1 MSTELE
7 DGLKNL
13 GFDITSGEPP
23 AELNMETPEVS
34 PIPEDQKDS
43 VIDLSGALGES
54 QAEPVQETATEA
66 VSSESSLQSE
76 SIQQPEETQ
85 VEEIDA
91 EMSDEEFEAAVAG
104 FISERLGVELNS
116 IEDLSSLLTATQ
128 SVDIDERVKAIAD
141 FVSETGRDPMDWF
154 RYQSINA
161 SEMDDV
167 TAVRLQLQ
175 TDYPNLS
182 NEEVDLLINS
192 KYKIDEDLY
201 SDDEVKLAKLQLKI
215 DADKAKKEIDR
226 LRESYKLPILQQNA
240 QEEIE
245 SPITAEWISL
255 MEAEADNIKELTFEL
270 GPDKEFDFAL
280 TPEYRQQMKQKN
292 ARLDEFFDQY
302 VDNKGNWNYEMLH
315 AHRALIDNI
324 DEIAKSLYNQGLSDG
339 RRNLVEKAANVDVSG
354 PNPTESNNTGNIAKQ
369 LLDAFYGDNN
379 LSIKL

>member
-13 GFDITSGEPP
+13 GFDVTSGEPP

-43 VIDLSGALGES
+43 VIDLSGMLGET

-302 VDNKGNWNYEMLH
+302 VDTKGNWNYELLH